1 MRSRPA
7 THRSSSASGPGGA
20 AASGLGLIDAIRAHV
35 VAVPSAPVPRAVYIH
50 TAAGRARTATDPV
63 PPPRGQQFHQSVDRG
78 GSEKGRTLAGIWPVP
93 DLPPPRL
100 RADQARPD
108 AGVHAMLS

>member
-7 THRSSSASGPGGA
+7 ARRGSSTSGAGGA

-78 GSEKGRTLAGIWPVP
+78 GSEKGRTVAGVLPVP
-93 DLPPPRL
+93 DLPPPPL
-100 RADQARPD
+100 RGDPART
-108 AGVHAMLS
+108 GVEGHGH